1 MPVTKYSSNG
11 RSNFALSSFFLTH
24 LKNRGGFVCFVKQFS
39 TEKHFL
45 FAFVASVLFCTSCG
59 NSHDNF
65 EGDFVEGNKKN
76 TPQISNLRCSPEQ
89 FDRKNSL
96 SIIEG
101 ETSEQTQYLMTFE
114 CIMDY
119 QDDNADLSHLM
130 VRFLSPEGYETDPI
144 QLDLVGLEDQTE
156 WVIQFKS
163 ELYVFGSGKLKIML
177 IVVDKE
183 NHKSNEIN
191 EYIEIL

>member
-1 MPVTKYSSNG
+1 M
-11 RSNFALSSFFLTH
+11 F
-24 LKNRGGFVCFVKQFS
+24 FVKQLS
-39 TEKHFL
+39 TIKKI
-45 FAFVASVLFCTSCG
+45 FALVSIPLILTGCG
-59 NSHDNF
+59 NSQDNF
-65 EGDFVEGNKKN
+65 AGDFVEGNEKN
-76 TPQISNLRCSPEQ
+76 TPQISNLRCTPDQ

-96 SIIEG
+96 SIIER
-101 ETSEQTQYLMTFE
+101 EISEQTQYLMTFE

-144 QLDLVGLEDQTE
+144 QLDLVGLEDHTE

-163 ELYVFGSGKLKIML
+163 ELYVFGSGQLKLML
-177 IVVDKE
+177 IAVDKE

-191 EYIEIL
+191 EYVEIL